1 MKKSLV
7 EILACPVCKEDL
19 LLFVDEED
27 NVDVIK
33 GYLYCSRC
41 DEKYPIEDGIPILLP
56 PDRR

>member
-1 MKKSLV
+1 MWKNLV
-7 EILACPVCKEDL
+7 GILACPVCKEGL
-19 LLFVDEED
+19 LLVVDEERD
-27 NVDVIK
+27 EDVIR